1 MSMLQKERWIYDPK
15 RGLARDTKDPQQS
28 DQPLRNFVMG
38 KKQDVAVE
46 DDATVTGKKKRRSG
60 VKKTR
65 SKKEEAKKKIALE
78 AEVVED
84 IPPPTKKQK
93 KGRQP
98 VDLTAADVFDANDTF
113 DPPIPGRKPPRT
125 GQPQKIQPESSISH
139 DDINLMLDAKLE
151 KILAVIASN
160 QSSLERSFQK
170 ALDEQ
175 KKAIDEQKREFAA
188 SQKAPNGPPHPS
200 VLNYAS
206 SAVSPLQFSPSTT
219 SIPAGALSNVTA
231 ITYVINNQ
239 YIHRISSWNKSI

>member
-38 KKQDVAVE
+38 KKQNVAVE
-46 DDATVTGKKKRRSG
+46 DDAPVTGKKNRRSG

-65 SKKEEAKKKIALE
+65 SKKEAAKKKAALE
-78 AEVVED
+78 DEVVED

-98 VDLTAADVFDANDTF
+98 VDLTAADVFDSNDTF
-113 DPPIPGRKPPRT
+113 DETPPIPGRKPPRT
-125 GQPQKIQPESSISH
+125 GQPQKIQPEISH

-151 KILAVIASN
+151 KMLAVIASN

-175 KKAIDEQKREFAA
+175 KKALDEQKREFAA
-188 SQKAPNGPPHPS
+188 TQKAANGPPHPS
-200 VLNYAS
+200 LLNYSS

-219 SIPAGALSNVTA
+219 SIPGGALCNVNV
-231 ITYVINNQ
+231 IIYIINN
-239 YIHRISSWNKSI
+239 